1 MSILDSIIG
10 SLTWSSNWWWLLFTL
25 PYLLAL
31 LSIPSVLLQRRGA
44 PLSALSWSLTLFSLP
59 YLGLFLWWAM
69 GRNHLKRRRRKRRL
83 AALHVA
89 DRMSALREDL
99 PPCPEVDWDLLP
111 IKRLPADMAQWV
123 FPSTA
128 GNRVK
133 LLVDAAEAYPAVE
146 RAVREATDHV
156 HVMFYIWENDTT
168 GRWFRDLLAEKA
180 AEGVEVRVMVDAVGS
195 SGISR
200 KFMEPLRR
208 AGAQVEVFLRP
219 NLLSRAPHFNFRN
232 HRKIVLAD
240 GRVAFVGGMNI
251 GDEYTHDWHDTAIE
265 LRGPVVDHL
274 QEVFADDWFFVTGRN
289 LTESRYFGRW
299 AEGATE
305 TPPYDGLPA
314 GRTTQ
319 TYRPPGRPSYEA
331 RQAGSLSHEAV
342 CHVVASGPHMQQN
355 TTRDAFFAAATQA
368 KQRIYITTP
377 YFIPD
382 QSLQTALRTAAYR
395 GVDVRVLL
403 PGESDWRL
411 VQWAARSYYPELL
424 ASGVRIFEYQGGM
437 VHAKNIVLD
446 EDVSMVGSANLDIRS
461 FRLNF
466 ELSCFVKDVA
476 LNEELSA
483 LFERNLQRSQEVELE
498 ALRRRHVVVR
508 LTDAVANLLSPLM

>member
-1 MSILDSIIG
+1 MQPLELFIAQID
-10 SLTWSSNWWWLLFTL
+10 WSSNWWWALFAL

-31 LSIPSVLLQRRGA
+31 VSIPSVLLQRRGA

-69 GRNHLKRRRRKRRL
+69 GRNHLKRRRRLRRL
-83 AALHVA
+83 ASLHVS
-89 DRMSALREDL
+89 DRMTALREDL
-99 PPCPEVDWDLLP
+99 PHCPEVDWDLLP
-111 IKRLPADMAQWV
+111 IKRLPEDMAQWV
-123 FPSTA
+123 FPSTT

-133 LLVDAAEAYPAVE
+133 LLVDAAEAYPAIE

-156 HVMFYIWENDTT
+156 HVMFYIWKNDAT
-168 GRWFRDLLAEKA
+168 GRWFRDLLVQKA
-180 AEGVEVRVMVDAVGS
+180 AQGVLVRVMVDAVGS
-195 SGISR
+195 SRLSR
-200 KFMEPLRR
+200 RFMDPLRR
-208 AGAQVEVFLRP
+208 AGAQVEAFLRP

-232 HRKIVLAD
+232 HRKIVLVD

-274 QEVFADDWFFVTGRN
+274 QEVFADDWFFVSEQN
-289 LTESRYFGRW
+289 LTQSRYFGRW
-299 AEGATE
+299 AEDATE
-305 TPPYDGLPA
+305 TP
-314 GRTTQ
+314 
-319 TYRPPGRPSYEA
+319 SC
-331 RQAGSLSHEAV
+331 EAV

-368 KQRIYITTP
+368 KRRIYITTP

-403 PGESDWRL
+403 PGKSDWRL
-411 VQWAARSYYPELL
+411 VQWAGRSYYPELL
-424 ASGVRIFEYQGGM
+424 ASGVRIFEYQDGM

-446 EDVSMVGSANLDIRS
+446 DDVSMVGSANLDIRS

-466 ELSCFVKDVA
+466 ELSCFVKDAA
-476 LNEELSA
+476 LNRELSA

-498 ALRRRHVVVR
+498 ALRRRHVIVR